1 MKGKGPELTALL
13 IAADREL
20 AQAFSLAAEQVR
32 AFQVVS
38 ELKAY
43 PARQSL
49 EIRLKQ
55 LKPDVV
61 LLDLASDL
69 ATACEL
75 IRWVAACGTGTQVIG
90 LHVRNDSDAILRSL
104 RAGATEFLHPPFDAA
119 GQSEAAAR
127 IRRLLQPEAI
137 EAGEPGS
144 ITAFCSAKPGSGAS
158 TIAAQTAFALKRSTG
173 KRVLLADFDVM
184 GGMIGFYLKL
194 NHSKSVLDALQ
205 FADQLGD
212 SLWSSLVAPCEGV
225 DILPAPE
232 TPYAGLVDSSRLH
245 AVLEYARLN
254 YEWIVVDLP
263 VVFQRLSLMA
273 ISESD
278 RAFLI
283 TTSELPSLH
292 LARKAVTL
300 LEQLGFPRERFQ
312 IMINRIQRHD
322 EITGSDFERLF
333 NCSVNARIPNDH
345 FSLHRAVTLG
355 QPVEGHS
362 ELGKAIQDLAA
373 HLSGKGGNERKKADL
388 TDWKAVPS
396 AV

>member
-20 AQAFSLAAEQVR
+20 AQAFSLAVEQVR
-32 AFQVVS
+32 AFQIVS

-69 ATACEL
+69 ETACEV
-75 IRWVAACGTGTQVIG
+75 IRWVAACGPSTQVIG
-90 LHVRNDSDAILRSL
+90 LHVRNDSEAILRSL
-104 RAGATEFLHPPFDAA
+104 RAGATEFLYPPFDAA
-119 GQSEAAAR
+119 SQNDAAAR
-127 IRRLLQPEAI
+127 LRRLLQPDVTEDV
-137 EAGEPGS
+137 EPGN
-144 ITAFCSAKPGSGAS
+144 ITAFSSAKPGSGAS
-158 TIAAQTAFALKRSTG
+158 MIAAQTAFALKRTTG

-205 FADQLGD
+205 FADQLGE
-212 SLWSSLVAPCEGV
+212 SLWSSLVASSEGV

-254 YEWIVVDLP
+254 YEWIVIDLP

-292 LARKAVTL
+292 LARKAVNL
-300 LEQLGFPRERFQ
+300 LNQLGFPKERFQ
-312 IMINRIQRHD
+312 ILMNRINKRD
-322 EITGSDFERLF
+322 EIAVSDIEKLF
-333 NCSVNARIPNDH
+333 NCTVHSRFPNDF

-355 QPVEGHS
+355 QAIDGHS
-362 ELGKAIQDLAA
+362 ELGKAIEALAGR
-373 HLSGKGGNERKKADL
+373 LSAIGASNGKKA
-388 TDWKAVPS
+388 AVSDPKGVLS
-396 AV
+396 YA

>member
-20 AQAFSLAAEQVR
+20 AQAFSHAAEQVR

-61 LLDLASDL
+61 LLDVASEL
-69 ATACEL
+69 ETACEV
-75 IRWVAACGTGTQVIG
+75 IRWVAACGPSTQVIG
-90 LHVRNDSDAILRSL
+90 LHVRNDSDAVLRSL
-104 RAGATEFLHPPFDAA
+104 RAGATEFLQPPFDATS
-119 GQSEAAAR
+119 QIEAASR
-127 IRRLLQPEAI
+127 LRRLLQPDVVEDI
-137 EAGEPGS
+137 EPGS
-144 ITAFCSAKPGSGAS
+144 ITAFSSAKPGSGAS
-158 TIAAQTAFALKRSTG
+158 TIAAQTAFALKRSTN

-212 SLWSSLVAPCEGV
+212 SLWSSLVATSEGV

-254 YEWIVVDLP
+254 YEWIVIDLP

-292 LARKAVTL
+292 LARKAVNL
-300 LEQLGFPRERFQ
+300 LNQLGFPKERFQ
-312 IMINRIQRHD
+312 ILMNRINKRD
-322 EITGSDFERLF
+322 EIAVSDIEKLF
-333 NCSVNARIPNDH
+333 NCSVHSRFPNDF

-355 QPVEGHS
+355 QAIDGHS
-362 ELGKAIQDLAA
+362 ELGKAVEGLAGKLSA
-373 HLSGKGGNERKKADL
+373 GGATSGKKAASDS
-388 TDWKAVPS
+388 KAVLS
-396 AV
+396 YA